1 MAERIMRILLLL
13 IELFLAYGAAS
24 AHAAQLTTLSARGE
38 VAAQSW
44 KELRDAHVVKQ
55 DSDFSCGAASLATL
69 LNEFYGLSLTEEQI
83 LKDMNKPDMMAN
95 FDDMARVVNRYGFNS
110 GGVALSYEQLSKLIV
125 PVVVYLQHRGEDHF
139 SVLRGISA
147 TQVQLADPSWGN
159 RIFSKAQF
167 LAMWETRDDEKLK
180 GKILLVLP
188 QKADVF
194 MPRSE
199 FFAPPT
205 SSSLAIEIL
214 TDRRNR

>member
-1 MAERIMRILLLL
+1 MRILLLL
-13 IELFLAYGAAS
+13 IELFLVCGLAS

-38 VAAQSW
+38 VDVHSW

-55 DSDFSCGAASLATL
+55 DRDYSCGAASLATL
-69 LNEFYGLSLTEEQI
+69 LNEYYGLSLSEEQI

-95 FDDMARVVNRYGFNS
+95 FDDMARVVNRYGFKS
-110 GGVALSYEQLSKLIV
+110 GGVALSYEQLSKLTV

-147 TQVQLADPSWGN
+147 SQVQLADPSWGN

-167 LAMWETRDDEKLK
+167 LAMWETREDEKLK

-194 MPRSE
+194 IRRSE

-205 SSSLAIEIL
+205 SGSLAIEIL
-214 TDRRNR
+214 TDRRNW

>member
-1 MAERIMRILLLL
+1 MMRILGFLLL
-13 IELFLAYGAAS
+13 CCLNLPS
-24 AHAAQLTTLSARGE
+24 AHAAYLSTPSAHGE
-38 VAAQSW
+38 VATQSW

-55 DSDFSCGAASLATL
+55 DRDYSCGAASLATL

-83 LKDMNKPDMMAN
+83 LKDMNKPDRMAN
-95 FDDMARVVNRYGFNS
+95 FEDMARVVNGYGLKS
-110 GGVALSYEQLSKLIV
+110 GGVALSYEQLSKLTV

-159 RIFSKAQF
+159 RIYSKAQF
-167 LAMWETRDDEKLK
+167 LAMWETREDEKLK

-188 QKADVF
+188 QKAGVVAQRED
-194 MPRSE
+194 
-199 FFAPPT
+199 FFAPPEP
-205 SSSLAIEIL
+205 SNLGIETL

>member
-1 MAERIMRILLLL
+1 MRILLLL
-13 IELFLAYGAAS
+13 IELLLVYGSAS
-24 AHAAQLTTLSARGE
+24 AHAAQLTTLSVRGE
-38 VAAQSW
+38 VTVQSW
-44 KELRDAHVVKQ
+44 KALRDAHVVKQ
-55 DSDFSCGAASLATL
+55 DSDYSCGAASLATL

-95 FDDMARVVNRYGFNS
+95 FGDMARVVNRYGFKS
-110 GGVALSYEQLSKLIV
+110 GGVALSYEQLAKLTV
-125 PVVVYLQHRGEDHF
+125 PVLVYLQHRGEDHF

-159 RIFSKAQF
+159 RIFSKGQF
-167 LAMWETRDDEKLK
+167 LAMWETREDEKLK

-205 SSSLAIEIL
+205 SSSVAIEIL

>member
-1 MAERIMRILLLL
+1 MRILLLL
-13 IELFLAYGAAS
+13 IELLLVFGLAS
-24 AHAAQLTTLSARGE
+24 AHAAQLTTPSARGE
-38 VAAQSW
+38 VVVHSW

-55 DSDFSCGAASLATL
+55 DRDYSCGAASLATL

-95 FDDMARVVNRYGFNS
+95 FNDMARVVTHYGFNS

-139 SVLRGISA
+139 LVLRGISA

-167 LAMWETRDDEKLK
+167 LAMWETREDEKLK

-188 QKADVF
+188 QKADAF
-194 MPRSE
+194 MRRSE
-199 FFAPPT
+199 FFAPPI

-214 TDRRNR
+214 TDRRNW

>member
-1 MAERIMRILLLL
+1 MHFFRFALLYSMSMLP
-13 IELFLAYGAAS
+13 AYS
-24 AHAAQLTTLSARGE
+24 AQLITTSANGE
-38 VAAQSW
+38 VVTQSW

-83 LKDMNKPDMMAN
+83 LKDMNKPDRMAN
-95 FDDMARVVNRYGFNS
+95 FEDMARVVNGYGFKS
-110 GGVALSYEQLSKLIV
+110 GGVALSYEQLTKLAV
-125 PVVVYLQHRGEDHF
+125 PVVVYLQHRGNDHF

-167 LAMWETRDDEKLK
+167 LAMWETREDEKLK

-188 QKADVF
+188 QKAGAVTQHAN
-194 MPRSE
+194 
-199 FFAPPT
+199 FFAPPQPN
-205 SSSLAIEIL
+205 SLAIEIL

>member
-1 MAERIMRILLLL
+1 MMRILGLLFMCSINL
-13 IELFLAYGAAS
+13 LS
-24 AHAAQLTTLSARGE
+24 AHAAHLATPSARGE
-38 VAAQSW
+38 VVMHSW

-55 DSDFSCGAASLATL
+55 DRDYSCGAASLATL

-95 FDDMARVVNRYGFNS
+95 FDDMARVVIRYGFNS

-167 LAMWETRDDEKLK
+167 LAMWETREDEKLK

-194 MPRSE
+194 MRHPE
-199 FFAPPT
+199 FFAPPA

-214 TDRRNR
+214 TGRRNW